1 MIVKMMI
8 TFDYDPETNEYKPL
22 KQEIVKDK
30 VQKITKAEEAE
41 DSAEPQITLEAN
53 KYVLNKAAATLMG
66 VEWENRLDIKYQPV
80 EKGGMMFPI
89 IGTDTAW
96 KTKSGNKLTKSLTVS
111 CRGNANELLSKYG
124 DTFTVTPWKGHEGL
138 FVMIG
143 NKDRSEEELTIKDD
157 NISIKED
164 ENPVEDLPLD
174 TSLDNDEAYEIDDLS
189 FEI

>member
-30 VQKITKAEEAE
+30 VQKVTKAEEAE

-66 VEWENRLDIKYQPV
+66 VEWENRLDIKYQPI

-111 CRGNANELLSKYG
+111 CRGNANELLAKYG

-143 NKDRSEEELTIKDD
+143 NKDRTEEEPTIKDN

-174 TSLDNDEAYEIDDLS
+174 TEIDNEEAYKIEDFS

>member
-143 NKDRSEEELTIKDD
+143 NKDRSEEEPTIKDD

-174 TSLDNDEAYEIDDLS
+174 TELDNEEAYKIDDLS

>member
-30 VQKITKAEEAE
+30 VQKATKAEEAE

-96 KTKSGNKLTKSLTVS
+96 KTKSGNKLTKSLSVS

-143 NKDRSEEELTIKDD
+143 NKDRSEEEPTIKDD
-157 NISIKED
+157 NISIRED

-174 TSLDNDEAYEIDDLS
+174 TELDNEEAYKIDDLS

>member
-8 TFDYDPETNEYKPL
+8 TFDYDPETNEYTPL

-30 VQKITKAEEAE
+30 VQKVTKAEEAE

-53 KYVLNKAAATLMG
+53 KYILNKAAATLMG
-66 VEWENRLDIKYQPV
+66 VEWENRLDIKYQPI

-143 NKDRSEEELTIKDD
+143 NKDRSEEEPTVKDN

-174 TSLDNDEAYEIDDLS
+174 TELDDDEAYKIEDYS

>member
-174 TSLDNDEAYEIDDLS
+174 TELDNEEAYKIDDLS

>member
-53 KYVLNKAAATLMG
+53 KYVLNKAAATLME
-66 VEWENRLDIKYQPV
+66 VKWEDRLDIKYQPV

-143 NKDRSEEELTIKDD
+143 NKDRSEEEPTIKDD

-174 TSLDNDEAYEIDDLS
+174 TELDNEEAYKIDDFS

>member
-1 MIVKMMI
+1 MI

-30 VQKITKAEEAE
+30 VQKATKAEEAE

-143 NKDRSEEELTIKDD
+143 NKDRSEEEPTIKDD
-157 NISIKED
+157 NISIRED

-174 TSLDNDEAYEIDDLS
+174 TELDNEEAYKIDDLS